1 MFTRLACLAL
11 VVMTLALAACG
22 GTTAVQL
29 AQPTAIPTSVPVTV
43 TGGRFAVQ
51 TRTNV
56 AYGPLPLETL
66 DVCTPVASGAHPG
79 VVMIHGGGWAAGDK
93 AQYDDG
99 CKVLA
104 AQGIV
109 AATLNY
115 RLAPAAV
122 WPAQLMDVQL
132 AVRWL
137 RANAPQLGL
146 DVSRLCSWGD
156 SAGGHLAVFL
166 GVATQIHA
174 GDLAARLSDQ
184 SPAVTTCVVDA
195 YGPVDLTGTLA
206 TAVESQIL
214 QTFIGATA
222 QQNPAAYRDA
232 SPLLL
237 VSDRTPPML
246 IIQGTA
252 DTLVP
257 PSQSLA
263 LQTSLQAH
271 HIAVQY
277 ISYDGGHALS
287 GLTKDQINAI
297 LTQIA
302 VYLIAQLKP

>member
-1 MFTRLACLAL
+1 MFSRLACL
-11 VVMTLALAACG
+11 TLAFMALTLAACG
-22 GTTAVQL
+22 GTTTVHLAPPTRMPTTAPVSVAGGRYAVQM
-29 AQPTAIPTSVPVTV
+29 
-43 TGGRFAVQ
+43 
-51 TRTNV
+51 RTNV

-66 DVCTPVASGAHPG
+66 DVCTPVATGTHPG

-93 AQYDDG
+93 GQYTDA
-99 CKVLA
+99 CKALA

-122 WPAQLMDVQL
+122 WPAQLVDAQL

-137 RANAPQLGL
+137 RANANQLSL

-166 GVATQIHA
+166 GVDTQIHA
-174 GDLAARLSDQ
+174 GDQAGLLSNQ

-195 YGPVDLTGTLA
+195 YGPVDLTGTNA
-206 TAVESQIL
+206 TSVEAQIL
-214 QTFIGATA
+214 QNFIGASA

-257 PSQSLA
+257 PSQSQA
-263 LQTSLQAH
+263 LQTALQAH
-271 HIAVQY
+271 HVAVQY

-287 GLTKDQINAI
+287 GLSKDQINAI
-297 LTQIA
+297 LLQIA
-302 VYLIAQLKP
+302 AYLVAQLKP